1 MNVTESIAKK
11 RVHQMLNGVI
21 FHFGNCEHC
30 GTKTTVNSWGG
41 LWHCPTCRV
50 RALQNDEHYSRIT
63 CETVF
68 SSFGDRFREQYS
80 PAYRAIMPVF
90 WEHLHDQLSIGTIQF
105 DRTRLTGQ
113 PVASCIICPFIS
125 VHWDDV
131 IDLVHDCEQVRES
144 NR

>member
-1 MNVTESIAKK
+1 MNVTESIAVNRANK
-11 RVHQMLNGVI
+11 LLDGVI

-30 GTKTTVNSWGG
+30 GTKATVNSWGD

-50 RALQNDEHYSRIT
+50 TALQDDENYSRIV

-68 SSFGDRFREQYS
+68 SDFGGRFREQHS
-80 PAYRAIMPVF
+80 TAYRHIMPTF
-90 WEHLHDQLSIGTIQF
+90 WATLHSKLTTGTIQF
-105 DRTRLTGQ
+105 ERSRLTGQ
-113 PVASCIICPFIS
+113 PVARCIICPFTS

-131 IDLVHDCEQVRES
+131 SDLVHDCEQES